1 MKKISIFL
9 LSLFLLI
16 NVSAKTT
23 VQKATFSKCVDGDTA
38 YFIIDD
44 EEVKFRFLAI
54 DTPESVST
62 TKKVEPYG
70 KEASDYTC
78 EKLTNANEIVLEYE
92 DSNKTDKYG
101 RSLAWIW
108 VDGALL
114 QKELLEN
121 GLGKVAYIYGKYR
134 YTNSLCLA
142 QKTAF
147 ENKLNVWSQEEY
159 EQEYC
164 STISYDN
171 VTDNINYDDIDNEL
185 IKEEKLNKNL
195 EKFEKI
201 DNKITNAL
209 EENNGKFERIL
220 IYVFLGAGVLTTIIK
235 EAKKK

>member
-1 MKKISIFL
+1 MKKISVFL
-9 LSLFLLI
+9 LSLFILI
-16 NVSAKTT
+16 DVSAKTSIK
-23 VQKATFSKCVDGDTA
+23 KAEFSKCVDGDTA

-78 EKLTNANEIVLEYE
+78 EKLTNAKEIVLEYE

-101 RSLAWIW
+101 RNLAWIW
-108 VDGALL
+108 VDGTLL
-114 QKELLEN
+114 QKELIEN

-134 YTNSLCLA
+134 YTNSLCLI
-142 QKTAF
+142 QKNAL
-147 ENKLNVWSQEEY
+147 ENKLNVWSQDGYEEG
-159 EQEYC
+159 YC

-171 VTDNINYDDIDNEL
+171 VTDNINYDDIENT
-185 IKEEKLNKNL
+185 IINEEKLNKNL

-201 DNKITNAL
+201 DNKITSVL
-209 EENNGKFERIL
+209 EKNNGKFERIL
-220 IYVFLGAGVLTTIIK
+220 LYVFLGIGILSTIIK
-235 EAKKK
+235 ESKKK

>member
-1 MKKISIFL
+1 MKKVVVMILI
-9 LSLFLLI
+9 LFLNI
-16 NVSAKTT
+16 NVYAKE
-23 VQKATFSKCVDGDTA
+23 VVKLDKCVDGDTA
-38 YFIIDD
+38 WFYYNN
-44 EEVKFRFLAI
+44 ETSKFRFLAI

-62 TKKVEPYG
+62 TKSVEPYG

-78 EKLTNANEIVLEYE
+78 EKLTKANEIVLEYE

-108 VDGALL
+108 VDGNLL
-114 QKELLEN
+114 QKELIEN

-134 YTNSLCLA
+134 YTDSLCLI
-142 QKTAF
+142 QKKAL
-147 ENKLNVWSQEEY
+147 ENKLNVWSQNGYEEG
-159 EQEYC
+159 YC

-171 VTDNINYDDIDNEL
+171 VTDNIKYDDIENT
-185 IKEEKLNKNL
+185 IINEEKLNKNL

-201 DNKITNAL
+201 DNKITSVL

-220 IYVFLGAGVLTTIIK
+220 LYVFLGIGILSTIIK